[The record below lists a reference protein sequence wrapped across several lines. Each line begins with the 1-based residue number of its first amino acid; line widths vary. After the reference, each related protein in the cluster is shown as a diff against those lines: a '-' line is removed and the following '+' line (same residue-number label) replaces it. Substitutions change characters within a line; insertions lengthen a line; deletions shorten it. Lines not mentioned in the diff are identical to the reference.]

1 MHPALQYKL
10 QRLVGSPSS
19 SVHFARKC
27 EEMIRG
33 DGIGEEEEEEEEG
46 ENDED
51 EDEGGR
57 CAIPPP

>member
-33 DGIGEEEEEEEEG
+33 DGIGEEEEEEEG

>member
-1 MHPALQYKL
+1 M
-10 QRLVGSPSS
+10 
-19 SVHFARKC
+19 HFARKC
-27 EEMIRG
+27 GEMIRG
-33 DGIGEEEEEEEEG
+33 EGIGVEEEEEEG